1 MKKIFGILTLALCFV
16 GWESFA
22 HETSTQTKTEVQVQ
36 DCVTVGNVTLEIVY
50 NHLASTLHVKAY
62 NANNYRVSIAY
73 KLMET
78 DGNRHWPADSGV
90 LTIAAEDANFGPSIS
105 WNKDNRYY
113 LDHQQPQSC
122 N

>member
-1 MKKIFGILTLALCFV
+1 MKKIFGILTLVFCFV
-16 GWESFA
+16 GWQSFA

-36 DCVTVGNVTLEIVY
+36 DCVTVGNVTLEISY
-50 NHLASTLHVKAY
+50 DATTLKVTAY
-62 NANNYRVSIAY
+62 NANGYRVSIAY

-78 DGNRHWPADSGV
+78 DGIRHWPADSGV
-90 LTIAAEDANFGPSIS
+90 LSIAAKETNSGPSIS

-113 LDHQQPQSC
+113 LEYQQPQSC

>member
-1 MKKIFGILTLALCFV
+1 MKKIFGILTLVLCFV

-36 DCVTVGNVTLEIVY
+36 DCVTVGNVTLEISY
-50 NHLASTLHVKAY
+50 NGTYSTLQVRAY

-78 DGNRHWPADSGV
+78 DGIRHWPADSGV
-90 LTIAAEDANFGPSIS
+90 LSISKQNYNYGPSIS

-113 LDHQQPQSC
+113 LEYQQPQSC